1 MALPPTPEP
10 TGNAMPQAKANTWTA
25 KEAQLLLTAERM
37 ATARP
42 WPTDD
47 LASAPGS
54 PAGGELL
61 GDLLR
66 PALSEGPKA
75 GAIFRI
81 GKDTVHFCSA
91 SVVSSPQR
99 NLVVTST
106 DCVSSAPTD
115 EKLVFVPTVRKNA
128 KGAIETP
135 DGLFPVQREADRN
148 RVWTDPAPARADGSA
163 KAAPGTAFALVGND
177 ANDKELE
184 EVVPGFRLL
193 TGSARVQ
200 EDVRLAAHPGSN
212 AQACVGTTSA
222 VTSGAPAGGL
232 RLDCPTELGTFTA
245 GAALIARYEAAGGTG
260 GIIGVAGARGRD
272 TQPADTAAR
281 SVYSPYF
288 GSDVQEL
295 YEEAVRGSKPAVPAP
310 ATPEPIGPS
319 TSAPSTPSSPS
330 PTAAGP
336 EPKASGTGEP
346 PTGGELKATPEQI
359 AAAKRAE
366 AYWTPERIASAVPV
380 DDGKPAGASP
390 ERGAVAGAPSHFD
403 NRGVATVGVFL
414 ITEDDDPQSDPA
426 ARPQF
431 CTASSVTS
439 PTKSIVMTAAHCL
452 SDNDRFKHLAFVPG
466 WKPDPANSSRGI
478 APYGVFPIQE
488 GKVYIDGRYLTLG
501 PVKGDDLDFA
511 FLRSG
516 PNAKG
521 QFLEDATGTGNKL
534 TTIHFSELA
543 QKNVSL
549 IGFPGSSK
557 APLLCGP
564 TTTSGYSDRFLK
576 IACNGY
582 DPGVSG
588 GPFLRNFDGKR
599 GEIIGV
605 IGGYK
610 TGGPTPDISYS
621 SQFDG
626 EVTRLFNQAVN
637 NEEPDQGTRSDLGSA
652 GLWKHAVGAA
662 SGTFHT
668 SSQQNGD
675 SDLIVRWDDG
685 EVTLYPGDQNFSFYN
700 GCQRDMPC
708 ETQLA
713 KPNDLFKKYADLI
726 TAGDYAGGAAYDLL
740 VKWVDGE
747 VTIYPDI
754 DQNTKLPTSLDQH
767 LPNEIT
773 VAPANSVWKYAR
785 GIATGK
791 YAGNRWPDDL
801 IVRWSDGEIT
811 KYVDVD
817 GDGLHAEEQLAAP
830 NDLWQSAALITGG
843 DFDGDS
849 NDTTP
854 NHDLMVIWASG
865 KVSVYADVRAG
876 GVQSESVVSTAEG
889 NGTWAHARV
898 IAAGEYGMNDWEDD
912 FFVRWSDGEVTM
924 YGNTQASAM
933 GREYVLVPPSP
944 LLRGVA
950 PASPAVGGRPEDP
963 CAVVCGPELY
973 RSTH

>member
-1 MALPPTPEP
+1 
-10 TGNAMPQAKANTWTA
+10 MPSAEAPWTA
-25 KEAQLLLTAERM
+25 KEAEQLLTPERM
-37 ATARP
+37 ALARP
-42 WPTDD
+42 WPTQGEPSSSGVQPGKET
-47 LASAPGS
+47 LASLVS
-54 PAGGELL
+54 PTW
-61 GDLLR
+61 
-66 PALSEGPKA
+66 PEGPKA
-75 GAIFRI
+75 GTLFKI
-81 GKDTVHFCSA
+81 GKDAVHFCAA

-99 NLVVTST
+99 NLIVTST
-106 DCVSSAPTD
+106 DCVAGGENQQKLAYAPS
-115 EKLVFVPTVRKNA
+115 VRKNA

-135 DGLFPVQREADRN
+135 DGKFAIPRQDGRN
-148 RVWTDPAPARADGSA
+148 RVWSGAHTAKSAGSTETETGTTFAVVGPDGN
-163 KAAPGTAFALVGND
+163 G
-177 ANDKELE
+177 KELE
-184 EVVPGFRLL
+184 DTSPGLRLL
-193 TGSARVQ
+193 TGADRVQ
-200 EDVRLAAHPGSN
+200 SNVRVAASPGS
-212 AQACVGTTSA
+212 QAGPCTGSTSEA
-222 VTSGAPAGGL
+222 SMAGASTAGL
-232 RLDCPTELGTFTA
+232 RLDCPNGTEHSLA
-245 GAALIARYEAAGGTG
+245 GAALITRYDAANGTG
-260 GIIGVAGARGRD
+260 DIIGVASA
-272 TQPADTAAR
+272 TPKPQPSEAAR
-281 SVYSPYF
+281 TAVYSPYF
-288 GSDVQEL
+288 GPDVQNL
-295 YEEAVRGSKPAVPAP
+295 YEEAVRASKPAPTPPASP
-310 ATPEPIGPS
+310 LPVKPS
-319 TSAPSTPSSPS
+319 PSAPGTSSPS
-330 PTAAGP
+330 PTTASQQ
-336 EPKASGTGEP
+336 PKPAESGEP
-346 PTGGELKATPEQI
+346 PAGGELKATAQQI

-380 DDGKPAGASP
+380 DKSKPKDGTASP

-403 NRGVATVGVFL
+403 NDGVATVGVFL
-414 ITEDDDPQSDPA
+414 ITEDDDPQSDPG

-431 CTASSVTS
+431 CTGSSVTS
-439 PTKSIVMTAAHCL
+439 PTKSIVITAAHCL

-466 WKPDPANSSRGI
+466 WKPDPGNPSRGT
-478 APYGVFPIQE
+478 APYGVFPIQQ

-549 IGFPGSSK
+549 FGFPGDSK
-557 APLLCGP
+557 APLVCGP

-582 DPGVSG
+582 APGVSG

-610 TGGPTPDISYS
+610 TGGPTNDISYS

-637 NEEPDQGTRSDLGSA
+637 NEEPDMGTRSELGTA
-652 GLWKHAVGAA
+652 GLWKHALGAA
-662 SGTFHT
+662 AGTFHT
-668 SSQQNGD
+668 SSQENGD

-685 EVTLYPGDQNFSFYN
+685 EVTLYPGDQNFGFYP
-700 GCQRDMPC
+700 GCQKDMPC

-767 LPNEIT
+767 LPNEIA
-773 VAPANSVWKYAR
+773 VAPADSVWKYAR

-791 YAGNRWPDDL
+791 YGGNRWPDDL
-801 IVRWSDGEIT
+801 IVRWSDGEVT
-811 KYVDVD
+811 KLVDVD
-817 GDGLHAEEQLAAP
+817 GAGLHAEEQLAAP

-854 NHDLMVIWASG
+854 NHDLLVVWTSG
-865 KVSVYADVRAG
+865 EVSIYPDVRAG
-876 GVQSESVVSTAEG
+876 GVQTETVVPTAEG
-889 NGTWAHARV
+889 NDTWSHARV

-912 FFVRWSDGEVTM
+912 LFVRWSDGEVTM

-944 LLRGVA
+944 LLRAAA
-950 PASPAVGGRPEDP
+950 PTTAGRPEDP
-963 CAVVCGPELY
+963 CAIVCGPELY
-973 RSTH
+973 RRTH

>member
-1 MALPPTPEP
+1 M
-10 TGNAMPQAKANTWTA
+10 
-25 KEAQLLLTAERM
+25 
-37 ATARP
+37 
-42 WPTDD
+42 
-47 LASAPGS
+47 
-54 PAGGELL
+54 
-61 GDLLR
+61 
-66 PALSEGPKA
+66 
-75 GAIFRI
+75 
-81 GKDTVHFCSA
+81 
-91 SVVSSPQR
+91 
-99 NLVVTST
+99 TST
-106 DCVSSAPTD
+106 DCVAGGETG
-115 EKLVFVPTVRKNA
+115 EKLVYVPSVRKTV

-135 DGLFPVQREADRN
+135 DGKFVVQRQGTRN
-148 RVWTDPAPARADGSA
+148 RVWSGPGAVTSTGSTETV
-163 KAAPGTAFALVGND
+163 PGTAFAVVDKGGD
-177 ANDKELE
+177 GKELE
-184 EVVPGFRLL
+184 DTSPALRLL
-193 TGSARVQ
+193 TGSDRVQ
-200 EDVRLAAHPGSN
+200 NNVRLPARPGSR
-212 AQACVGTTSA
+212 AEPCVGSTSEA
-222 VTSGAPAGGL
+222 ASEGASAAGL
-232 RLDCPTELGTFTA
+232 RLDCQTGAGRFTA
-245 GAALIARYEAAGGTG
+245 GAALISRYDAASGTGDIMGVASASRELHPSAAG
-260 GIIGVAGARGRD
+260 
-272 TQPADTAAR
+272 PAA
-281 SVYSPYF
+281 VHSPYF
-288 GSDVQEL
+288 GSDIQNL
-295 YEEAVRGSKPAVPAP
+295 YDEAVRGSKPA
-310 ATPEPIGPS
+310 ATPPVTPVPVKPS
-319 TSAPSTPSSPS
+319 HSAPGASSSPS
-330 PTAAGP
+330 PTAPGQQ
-336 EPKASGTGEP
+336 PKASGSGEP
-346 PTGGELKATPEQI
+346 PAGGELKATPEQI

-380 DDGKPAGASP
+380 DNGKSKDGAESP
-390 ERGAVAGAPSHFD
+390 ERGAVAGAPSHFE
-403 NRGVATVGVFL
+403 NKGVATVGVFL
-414 ITEDDDPQSDPA
+414 ITEDDDPQSDPG

-431 CTASSVTS
+431 CTGSSVTS
-439 PTKSIVMTAAHCL
+439 PTKSIVITAAHCL

-466 WKPDPANSSRGI
+466 WKPDPANPSRGT
-478 APYGVFPIQE
+478 APYGVFPIQQ

-549 IGFPGSSK
+549 FGFPGDSK
-557 APLLCGP
+557 APLVCGP

-582 DPGVSG
+582 APGVSG

-610 TGGPTPDISYS
+610 TGGPTNDVSYS

-626 EVTRLFNQAVN
+626 EVTRLFNQAVK
-637 NEEPDQGTRSDLGSA
+637 NETPDQGTRSELGTA

-662 SGTFHT
+662 AGTFHT

-675 SDLIVRWDDG
+675 SDLMVRWDDG
-685 EVTLYPGDQNFSFYN
+685 EVTLYPGDQNFGFYP
-700 GCQRDMPC
+700 GCQKDMPC

-773 VAPANSVWKYAR
+773 VAPADSVWKYAR

-791 YAGNRWPDDL
+791 YGGNRWPDDL
-801 IVRWSDGEIT
+801 IVRWNDGEIT

-817 GDGLHAEEQLAAP
+817 GAGLHAEEQLAAP

-854 NHDLMVIWASG
+854 NHDLLVVWKSG
-865 KVSVYADVRAG
+865 KVSMYPDVRVG
-876 GVQSESVVSTAEG
+876 GVRSETVVSTAEG
-889 NGTWAHARV
+889 NDTWTHARV

-912 FFVRWSDGEVTM
+912 LFVRWSDGEVTM

-944 LLRGVA
+944 LLRADA
-950 PASPAVGGRPEDP
+950 PPIVGRPEDP

-973 RSTH
+973 RRTH